1 MIYLQSI
8 TKTFTDGK
16 NQVEVLHPVTLHV
29 PRGEFIALVGPSGS
43 GKSTLLTIMG
53 ALQKPSQG
61 TVTIDEHQ
69 LAQLTE
75 NERSALRF
83 NTLGFILQT
92 SNLIPFFT
100 VYEHF
105 EFKVKQSDQAISAS
119 EIQALLESLDIDKLR
134 DQYPESLSGGER
146 QRVAIGLALVLKPS
160 IILAD
165 EPTASLDTERAFDVI
180 KLLKH
185 ITKEYNTS
193 VIMVTHDHRMIKDCD
208 ETYEMI
214 DGNLKRISS
223 KKGTL

>member
-1 MIYLQSI
+1 MIYLDSV
-8 TKTFTDGK
+8 TKTFADGK
-16 NQVEVLHPVTLHV
+16 KSVEVLHPVTLHV
-29 PRGEFIALVGPSGS
+29 PRGSFIAIVGPSGS

-61 TVTIDEHQ
+61 SVVIDDHQ
-69 LAQLTE
+69 LSQLTE
-75 NERSALRF
+75 NERSTLRF

-105 EFKVKQSDQAISAS
+105 EFKVRQSIQAISDRD
-119 EIQALLESLDIDKLR
+119 IQNLLVSLDIDKLR

-146 QRVAIGLALVLKPS
+146 QRVAIGLALILKPS

-180 KLLKH
+180 KLLKR
-185 ITKEYNTS
+185 ITSEYNTS
-193 VIMVTHDHRMIKDCD
+193 VIMVTHDLRMIEDCD

-214 DGNLKRISS
+214 DGTLKHI
-223 KKGTL
+223 